1 MIFKDIILGDDKVI
15 ILFIWIVMAYVCYDV
30 AKEKGL
36 NSGMWGILGLIF
48 GIFALMILVMIPKK

>member
-1 MIFKDIILGDDKVI
+1 MI
-15 ILFIWIVMAYVCYDV
+15 ILFVWIVMAYVCYDV

-36 NSGMWGILGLIF
+36 NSGMWAILGFIF